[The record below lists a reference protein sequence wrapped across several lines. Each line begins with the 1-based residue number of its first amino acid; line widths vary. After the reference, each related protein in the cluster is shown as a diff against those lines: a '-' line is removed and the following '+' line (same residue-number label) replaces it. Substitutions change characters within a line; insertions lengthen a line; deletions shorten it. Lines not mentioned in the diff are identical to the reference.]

1 MAEPRRLTREF
12 FARDSV
18 LVAPE
23 LLNLVLVGRGAAG
36 RIVEVE
42 AYGGELDA
50 ASHAFRGRT
59 PRNATMFGP
68 PGHLYVYFTYGMHHC
83 ANVVCAEVGVARAVL
98 IRALAP
104 LAGLAAMRRR
114 RGGRGGDAE
123 LCSGP
128 ARLCQALG
136 IDRADDGA
144 DLVTGDAGPALL
156 DDGTPPATRS
166 VVRDAG
172 SGSRRGSARRCS
184 FPGASPCRAIRTC
197 RARCGTLIDAP
208 FGC

>member
-1 MAEPRRLTREF
+1 MAEPRQLTREF

-59 PRNATMFGP
+59 SRNATMFGP

-144 DLVTGDAGPALL
+144 DLVTGDAAPALL
-156 DDGTPPATRS
+156 DDGIPPP
-166 VVRDAG
+166 RDPWC
-172 SGSRRGSARRCS
+172 GSRVGLSARVGEAVLLPWR
-184 FPGASPCRAIRTC
+184 FAVPGDPHVSRP
-197 RARCGTLIDAP
+197 ARHVD
-208 FGC
+208 